1 MTKTFKRVV
10 SVTAAAIML
19 ASALAGCG
27 KQTQPIDASN
37 PSIDILCKS
46 FNASSADSK
55 SPVVQELQKYLASQ
69 MGVKNLTLNIK
80 WAPSATYSEKTV
92 TTMGSGVYP
101 HAMLV
106 GTRNSSVIVAARKG
120 IFWDITSAFA
130 PDSKYKNL
138 KQANPLVNKNIS
150 IDGKNYG
157 IYRAR
162 ELGRAGVTIRKDW
175 LDKLG
180 EPIPQTME
188 DFDRVMRR
196 FTEDDPDGDGQN
208 DTYGM
213 IISTYLQGPLE
224 NLAIWSGSPNGWG
237 IDPESGELRPSFM
250 FDQYV
255 SAMDKIHE
263 WYNKG
268 YINQNMASLPDG
280 QWNQDFLNGKA
291 GIIIDVADRARR
303 VAGNI
308 VELDPNAVVD
318 VFGYVKRDENTP
330 ARTLPTT
337 GYDSFYVLPTPSLPT
352 EENLDFMLGIMDHL
366 NDLEA
371 THLMN
376 YGIEGIHYT
385 VDENNYAEKT
395 KDKTLLAQ
403 YNDLNQLSMGIVSY
417 DNDFKTKYDASAK
430 AVAEK
435 VEATYADNKLW
446 AVSNP
451 AEPYVSPTQTR
462 RGTTLDDI
470 MTNAKTKYC
479 VGTIS
484 LDQYKTE
491 IQRWLDMGGRDVI
504 KEMNNSFALDEQA
517 QANKD
522 QMIADAKALGSSV
535 IIKVD

>member
-10 SVTAAAIML
+10 YVSAAAIML

-27 KQTQPIDASN
+27 KQTQPIDVSN

-46 FNASSADSK
+46 FNASSADNS
-55 SPVVQELQKYLASQ
+55 SPVVQELEKYLAGQ
-69 MGVKNLTLNIK
+69 MGVDNLTLNIK
-80 WAPSATYSEKTV
+80 WAPSATYREKTV
-92 TTMGSGVYP
+92 TTLGSGVYP
-101 HAMLV
+101 HAMLG

-120 IFWDITSAFA
+120 IFWDITSAFDD
-130 PDSKYKNL
+130 DSKYTNL
-138 KQANPLVNKNIS
+138 KQASKLVNKNIS

-180 EPIPQTME
+180 EPIPETME
-188 DFDRVMRR
+188 DFDRIMRR
-196 FTEDDPDGDGQN
+196 FTEDDPDGNGEN

-237 IDPESGELRPSFM
+237 IDPASGELRPSFM
-250 FDQYV
+250 FTEYV
-255 SAMDKIHE
+255 SAMDKINE
-263 WYNKG
+263 WYSKG

-318 VFGYVKRDENTP
+318 VFGYVKRDANTP

-352 EENLDFMLGIMDHL
+352 EENLDFMLGIMDH
-366 NDLEA
+366 
-371 THLMN
+371 
-376 YGIEGIHYT
+376 
-385 VDENNYAEKT
+385 
-395 KDKTLLAQ
+395 
-403 YNDLNQLSMGIVSY
+403 
-417 DNDFKTKYDASAK
+417 
-430 AVAEK
+430 
-435 VEATYADNKLW
+435 
-446 AVSNP
+446 
-451 AEPYVSPTQTR
+451 
-462 RGTTLDDI
+462 
-470 MTNAKTKYC
+470 
-479 VGTIS
+479 
-484 LDQYKTE
+484 
-491 IQRWLDMGGRDVI
+491 
-504 KEMNNSFALDEQA
+504 
-517 QANKD
+517 
-522 QMIADAKALGSSV
+522 
-535 IIKVD
+535 